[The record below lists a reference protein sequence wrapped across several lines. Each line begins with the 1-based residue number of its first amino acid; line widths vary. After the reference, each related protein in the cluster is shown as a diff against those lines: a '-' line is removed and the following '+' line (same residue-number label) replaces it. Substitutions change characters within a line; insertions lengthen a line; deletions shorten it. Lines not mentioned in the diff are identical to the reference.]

1 MLSMT
6 LQGLNIP
13 ARSLVLIRGL
23 PGSGKSTL
31 AKRLAAENGL
41 RHLEADFHFEGPS
54 GYRHDP
60 ARLADAHAWCR
71 REAYQLLTAGIGVVV
86 ANTFVRIWELVDYVG
101 IATVLEIP
109 FTILEASGRWPN
121 IHNVPG
127 DVMAK
132 MTSQW
137 ESLPPSLQKYRKPAS
152 TYFASPDVDSFSA
165 SK

>member
-1 MLSMT
+1 MT
-6 LQGLNIP
+6 LQSLDIP
-13 ARSLVLIRGL
+13 AYGLVLIRGL

-71 REAYQLLTAGIGVVV
+71 REAYRLLTGGASVVV

-109 FTILEASGRWPN
+109 LTILETSGRWPN
-121 IHNVPG
+121 IHHVPEE
-127 DVMAK
+127 VIAK
-132 MTSQW
+132 MAAQW
-137 ESLPPSLQKYRKPAS
+137 EALPPSLLKYGRTANTHLALPRAAGTS
-152 TYFASPDVDSFSA
+152 GSM
-165 SK
+165 

>member
-1 MLSMT
+1 M
-6 LQGLNIP
+6 
-13 ARSLVLIRGL
+13 
-23 PGSGKSTL
+23 
-31 AKRLAAENGL
+31 
-41 RHLEADFHFEGPS
+41 
-54 GYRHDP
+54 
-60 ARLADAHAWCR
+60 
-71 REAYQLLTAGIGVVV
+71 VV

-101 IATVLEIP
+101 IATVLEVP